1 MEETKLTLTNL
12 LIALSILFSIGG
24 AFNVGFTG
32 FWMAV
37 PFMLLLGFLT
47 FKKSRIVFVY
57 SLGFIL
63 LCVIINLTIY
73 KNPLVFPVLKKGTKI
88 EVVNE
93 SLYRKSSDES
103 GSFIKADDIYIN
115 EPTQLQKEALNNFL
129 NNYSSSSL
137 EISDSAISTK
147 NNIAIIFK
155 FRKEQKIDI
164 KGVYN
169 YGAIDS
175 SNANYLITKFGNI
188 GEDAVR
194 QGNIRVLP
202 NTPIQSNWSKYLG
215 NLMYWPVFPII
226 LLTGFK

>member
-12 LIALSILFSIGG
+12 LIVLSILFSIGG

-47 FKKSRIVFVY
+47 FKKSR
-57 SLGFIL
+57 
-63 LCVIINLTIY
+63 
-73 KNPLVFPVLKKGTKI
+73 
-88 EVVNE
+88 
-93 SLYRKSSDES
+93 
-103 GSFIKADDIYIN
+103 
-115 EPTQLQKEALNNFL
+115 KEALNNFL